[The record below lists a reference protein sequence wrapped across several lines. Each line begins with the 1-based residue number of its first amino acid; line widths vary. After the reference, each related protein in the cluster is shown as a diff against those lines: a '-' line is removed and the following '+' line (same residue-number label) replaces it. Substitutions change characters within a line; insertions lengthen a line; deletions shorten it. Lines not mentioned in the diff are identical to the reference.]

1 MGLVDRFCE
10 TEDVLETAIGLAE
23 RLACAAPA
31 AVAMTKAMLS
41 RLPLD
46 LDTLLAWEV
55 DTQPLLLGGEDFRE
69 GRSAFMEKRTPDFT
83 GR

>member
-1 MGLVDRFCE
+1 
-10 TEDVLETAIGLAE
+10 
-23 RLACAAPA
+23 
-31 AVAMTKAMLS
+31 MLS

-55 DTQPLLLGGEDFRE
+55 DTQPLLLGSEDFRE
-69 GRSAFMEKRTPDFT
+69 GRSAFMEKRMPDFT